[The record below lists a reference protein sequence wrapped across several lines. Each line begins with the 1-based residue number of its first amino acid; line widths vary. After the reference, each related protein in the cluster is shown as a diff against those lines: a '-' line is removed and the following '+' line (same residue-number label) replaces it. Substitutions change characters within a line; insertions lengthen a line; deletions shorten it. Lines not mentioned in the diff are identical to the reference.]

1 MSQMP
6 SDIEDLIDEFEQLEP
21 SLPGKPYRTMNEL
34 KSALSRRGE
43 MWREEHES
51 INETTG
57 KIKKYPVSPR
67 AAADILQQECSFCL
81 IGEDDPESSP
91 LAVYDIDNGIYN
103 KGERFINSLALVVE
117 RTLTEP
123 ACKTVRHYLTVESTE
138 KEPTKDKNLIIV
150 NNGIYDKRKSSLV
163 PFSDEYVFVNKIATD
178 YVENATEPLFEDWN
192 FSEWINELSD
202 NDVKKKNLLYQ
213 IFAVAVNSNYISE
226 VAFFFV
232 SEEGRTGKSTFQNL
246 LKNLIGNK
254 NTTSLKIKEFESDFK
269 LASAYSKSLIIGDDN
284 NPKDFNQ
291 TSENFKS
298 VITGELVLI
307 NPKMVKPFST
317 ILTPTVIQSMNG
329 TPRFNDVSDGL
340 LRRLRIVRFNHS
352 YKGNQG
358 NRRIKEEY
366 ICDNRLLE
374 YILFVAL
381 NTDVVEVEN
390 TKESEEAVRDIAK
403 ENDPVIEFY
412 EDVFYQLESTRLPT
426 KFIFSLY
433 QAWCDIENNPTKMKQ
448 RTFTKNLRNIVAKD
462 GWNYDVK
469 NLAPIHYFS
478 KRDAEL
484 LKSWDT
490 NYKYRFE
497 VDIKKYQPL
506 IEKAE

>member
-1 MSQMP
+1 MSEMP
-6 SDIEDLIDEFEQLEP
+6 EDIKNLVKEYKDSNTEL
-21 SLPGKPYRTMNEL
+21 SNKPYLTMESL
-34 KSALSRRGE
+34 KSALAAKGE
-43 MWREEHES
+43 EWRLDHETV
-51 INETTG
+51 NEKTG
-57 KIKKYPVSPR
+57 KTKKYPVSPR
-67 AAADILQQECSFCL
+67 AVADILQKECTFCL

-103 KGERFINSLALVVE
+103 KGERFINSLSLTVE
-117 RTLTEP
+117 RTLNEP
-123 ACKTVRHYLTVESTE
+123 SCKTVRHYLTVESVE

-150 NNGIYDKRKSSLV
+150 NNGIYDKKKASLV
-163 PFSDEYVFVNKIATD
+163 PFSDEYIFVNKIATNYIED
-178 YVENATEPLFEDWN
+178 AAEPKFDDWN
-192 FSEWINELSD
+192 FSEWIDELSD
-202 NDVKKKNLLYQ
+202 NDEKKKNLLYQ

-329 TPRFNDVSDGL
+329 TPKFNDVSDGL
-340 LRRLRIVRFNHS
+340 LRRLRIIRFNHS
-352 YKGNQG
+352 YKGNHG
-358 NRRIKEEY
+358 NRKIKEEY
-366 ICDNRLLE
+366 ICDKRLLE

-381 NTDVVEVEN
+381 NLDVIEVEN
-390 TKESEEAVRDIAK
+390 TKESEEAVKDIAK
-403 ENDPVIEFY
+403 DNDPVIEFY

-448 RTFTKNLRNIVAKD
+448 RTFTKNLRSIVTKD
-462 GWNYDVK
+462 GWLYDVK
-469 NLAPIHYFS
+469 NLAPIHFFS
-478 KRDAEL
+478 KRDEEL
-484 LKSWDT
+484 LKEWDI

-497 VDIKKYQPL
+497 VDTKKYQPL
-506 IEKAE
+506 IEKIE